1 MAAEIIQLEIHLA
14 LFMRTICSLQQ
25 MRIDSS

>member
-14 LFMRTICSLQQ
+14 LLMPTICSLQQ